1 MPDSA
6 FHQTYISKRD
16 FFFGAQVQSD
26 KSENRQQMNAE
37 EDPAPLAMNAILASA
52 GAGGRRRVGD
62 GRCAGLERA

>member
-1 MPDSA
+1 M
-6 FHQTYISKRD
+6 KR
-16 FFFGAQVQSD
+16 FFFGAQLQSD

-52 GAGGRRRVGD
+52 GAGGRWRVGD